1 MAAELIEIHPVT
13 PQPRLIERVVE
24 CLRNGGLII
33 YPTDTVYAM
42 GCDIHNN
49 RAVERLSHVK
59 GMKVKKN
66 NFSIICHD
74 LSHIAEYAKVSN
86 LVFKTMKK
94 VLPGPYTFILP
105 ATNHLP
111 KTLQTNRKSIG
122 IRVPNHPI
130 PYEIISALGNPIITT
145 SLKDDNDTFIEY
157 PNDIGVIYE
166 QNKNRVDM
174 IIDGGWCGI
183 IASTVIDANTDA
195 MEVVREGLGEVDF

>member
-1 MAAELIEIHPVT
+1 MEAVLLHIHPEN
-13 PQPRLIERVVE
+13 PQPRLIEQVVA
-24 CLRNGGLII
+24 CLKEGGIII

-111 KTLQTNRKSIG
+111 KLLQTNRKSIG
-122 IRVPNHPI
+122 IRIPSHPI
-130 PYEIISALGNPIITT
+130 PYEIVSKLGNPIITT
-145 SLKDDNDTFIEY
+145 SLKDENDTFIEY
-157 PNDIGVIYE
+157 PNDIDTIYE
-166 QNKNRVDM
+166 QNKHRVDM
-174 IIDGGWCGI
+174 IIDGGWSGI
-183 IASTVIDANTDA
+183 IPSTVIDATTDN